1 MPSRIYPVFE
11 RSSEMAFSIVFYIT
25 FCSPDVK
32 NSVAHAQAYVDHG
45 MKSVQFDMP
54 SRNPVFE
61 TPLVKGFMQEALAQ
75 EPDYRVYMDAMA
87 GFCHAHPQIDTNL
100 VVYPDVVDS
109 IGRENF
115 VDFIFA
121 TCIHTVMIAGGDP
134 DLENFLRK
142 SGIAVIG
149 RIDRYLSD
157 ESLRCAAGIPAG
169 TFNLNYKKHAEV
181 MPHGCVSFADK
192 IRYIRNAG
200 VTGRIQAVEG
210 ISSVQKLQEVIDAG
224 ADGAII
230 GNALMNLWDD
240 EARLWPFFDSLVA
253 CAGGQGGFGKE

>member
-1 MPSRIYPVFE
+1 MPSRIYPVVE

-75 EPDYRVYMDAMA
+75 EPDYHVYMDALA

-109 IGRENF
+109 IGREKF
-115 VDFIFA
+115 VDFIFR
-121 TCIHTVMIAGGDP
+121 G
-134 DLENFLRK
+134 
-142 SGIAVIG
+142 S
-149 RIDRYLSD
+149 
-157 ESLRCAAGIPAG
+157 
-169 TFNLNYKKHAEV
+169 
-181 MPHGCVSFADK
+181 
-192 IRYIRNAG
+192 IRNKRDRRSSY
-200 VTGRIQAVEG
+200 RI
-210 ISSVQKLQEVIDAG
+210 ST
-224 ADGAII
+224 
-230 GNALMNLWDD
+230 
-240 EARLWPFFDSLVA
+240 
-253 CAGGQGGFGKE
+253 